1 MAHKLLEGKKGIIFG
16 ALNNMSIAWKV
27 AERASEE
34 GAQLVLTNTPI
45 AMRFGEIDE
54 LAAKTKSIIIPA
66 DATSEKD
73 IENLIAKTMDHFGGK
88 FDFILHS
95 IAMSMNVRKGRPYND
110 LNYDLLVKTL
120 DISAMSFHK
129 VLQIAYKLDAI
140 KEWGSVVAMSYV
152 AAQRTLYRYNDMADA
167 KALLES
173 IARSFGY
180 IYGRERKVRVNT
192 VSQSPTKTTAGSAVK
207 GCLLYTSPSPRDRTR
222 SRMPSSA

>member
-140 KEWGSVVAMSYV
+140 KEWGSVVFIKIMIRSSAP
-152 AAQRTLYRYNDMADA
+152 
-167 KALLES
+167 ALL
-173 IARSFGY
+173 
-180 IYGRERKVRVNT
+180 NT
-192 VSQSPTKTTAGSAVK
+192 F
-207 GCLLYTSPSPRDRTR
+207 L
-222 SRMPSSA
+222 

>member
-152 AAQRTLYRYNDMADA
+152 AAQRTLYRYNDMAD
-167 KALLES
+167 E
-173 IARSFGY
+173 
-180 IYGRERKVRVNT
+180 
-192 VSQSPTKTTAGSAVK
+192 
-207 GCLLYTSPSPRDRTR
+207 
-222 SRMPSSA
+222 